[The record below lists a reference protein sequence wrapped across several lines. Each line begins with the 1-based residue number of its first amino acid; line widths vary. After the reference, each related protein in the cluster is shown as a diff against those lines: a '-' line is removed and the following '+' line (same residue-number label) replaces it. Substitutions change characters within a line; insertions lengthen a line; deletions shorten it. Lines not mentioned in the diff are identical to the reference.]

1 MKAKPVAEIV
11 SFLAPVAE
19 EVGVEIIDA
28 CWDWRQNALCLFIDA
43 PGGVD
48 LDLCEKFHRAA
59 DGPLDELDPTYGA
72 PYTLS
77 CSSAGLDRPFKTEK
91 DYLRHV
97 GEEVEIHLYAPL
109 EGAKYHEGVLLG
121 VEEGCAK
128 VKTEKGE
135 LRFPLDKIAKACLLI
150 EV

>member
-1 MKAKPVAEIV
+1 MKVKPIAEVIAY
-11 SFLAPVAE
+11 LAPVAE
-19 EVGVEIIDA
+19 EVGVEIVDA
-28 CWDWRQNALCLFIDA
+28 NWNMRENSLSLFIDS

-48 LDLCEKFHRAA
+48 LLLCEKFHRAV

-72 PYTLS
+72 PYTLN
-77 CSSAGLDRPFKTEK
+77 CSSAGLDRPFKTER

-97 GEEVEIHLYAPL
+97 GEKVEIHLYASS

-121 VEEGCAK
+121 LEDGCVSVETGAG
-128 VKTEKGE
+128 EKK
-135 LRFPLDKIAKACLLI
+135 FPLDKISKACLLI